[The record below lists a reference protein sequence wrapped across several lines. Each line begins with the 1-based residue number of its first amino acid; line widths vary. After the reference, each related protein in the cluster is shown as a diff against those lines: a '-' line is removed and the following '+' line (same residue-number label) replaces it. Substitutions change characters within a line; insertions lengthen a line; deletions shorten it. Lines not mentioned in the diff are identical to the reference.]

1 MSFAEAPAPVFTVA
15 DLLAF
20 DKNQLVRYLESNR
33 RVGGWFEISN
43 AAGVESLS
51 KSQRDE
57 LGSRVSCSSLTGIPD
72 RAAAEIATASR
83 SIDMDALLARL
94 TSIEGG
100 QDGYSELGCLRP
112 RREPSES
119 TVPPDPDEE
128 YLDEDLSYHELI
140 QDGGRPVCPIE
151 VLLHILNEPAAS
163 HEPVLPWL
171 SDPDPASRTGEIQ
184 TVFSRQ
190 LDRWWDFRKWQW
202 DNRGPTDG
210 DGGFSAFLAATRRMH
225 ERMRI
230 EVSDSSFEETMRRQW
245 QWKPELRLLSDDQ
258 GFPAYREAVKRRLAP
273 HNFNRPLQLMKDPR
287 KQTEWTTW
295 LEYLNFEQW
304 WLERH
309 ATAAEAREQQYHQAW
324 KRLLE
329 AVRSLPKVGTEFH
342 GTKDNL
348 DSLDAATA
356 AAALGSSQ
364 TRQRRQNTGT
374 VSLAKQLAAA
384 QADLDT
390 AMKAID
396 DFIRDTAHYRR
407 AEAAVYHQKNRVQWV
422 LKEARVMEA
431 EVPQQRGTAKNN
443 SKSDAGES
451 KKRGRSDDDDVIPS
465 EPWSKRTRR
474 GGGGKDAVPD
484 TVPGQPRRSQRM
496 YPQSTSATRSV
507 RLSTRRKR
515 G

>member
-1 MSFAEAPAPVFTVA
+1 MPPKRLVALRTRQVGTNLATLCGTAFSTLFTHTHATHKMSFAEAPAPVFTAA

-20 DKNQLVRYLESNR
+20 DESQLVRYLESNS
-33 RVGGWFEISN
+33 RVDGGFDISN
-43 AAGVESLS
+43 AASLESLS

-57 LGSRVSCSSLTGIPD
+57 LGSRL
-72 RAAAEIATASR
+72 RAAAPRAENATASR
-83 SIDMDALLARL
+83 SINMDALLARL

-100 QDGYSELGCLRP
+100 QDGSPELGRLRSP
-112 RREPSES
+112 PETSESARS
-119 TVPPDPDEE
+119 TVPPDPNEE
-128 YLDEDLSYHELI
+128 YLYEASSYHELI

-151 VLLHILNEPAAS
+151 VLSHILDEPAAS
-163 HEPVLPWL
+163 YEPILPWL
-171 SDPDPASRTGEIQ
+171 SHLDSASRNGEIQ

-190 LDRWWDFRKWQW
+190 LDRWWDFCKWQW
-202 DNRGPTDG
+202 DNRGTADG
-210 DGGFSAFLAATRRMH
+210 DGGFSAFLAAKRSKY
-225 ERMRI
+225 ERIGDMRW
-230 EVSDSSFEETMRRQW
+230 VSDSSFEETMLRLW
-245 QWKPELRLLSDDQ
+245 QQKPELRLLSDDQ
-258 GFPAYREAVKRRLAP
+258 EFPAYREAVKRRLAP

-309 ATAAEAREQQYHQAW
+309 AAAAEAEERQYHQAW

-329 AVRSLPKVGTEFH
+329 A
-342 GTKDNL
+342 
-348 DSLDAATA
+348 
-356 AAALGSSQ
+356 
-364 TRQRRQNTGT
+364 RRQNTGT
-374 VSLAKQLAAA
+374 VALAKQLAAA
-384 QADLDT
+384 QANLDT

-431 EVPQQRGTAKNN
+431 EVPQQRGTARNN

-451 KKRGRSDDDDVIPS
+451 KKRRRSDDDVIPS
-465 EPWSKRTRR
+465 ESWSKRTRR

-484 TVPGQPRRSQRM
+484 TVSGQPRRSQRM
-496 YPQSTSATRSV
+496 HFQSTSATRSV